1 MKFSHI
7 IILIASAIGFNSHAF
22 DPKDKL
28 VQVVI
33 PFGPGGGT
41 DTVFRKWQKYGDQ
54 QGINLT
60 PIYRPGATGM
70 IGMQAVYDSPSDGMT
85 FGVITFDTVTIF
97 SSKSSV
103 DLNNIVTIQKNTF
116 GVVTNKSI
124 SLKEI
129 VSSITDKKPMKI
141 GYLLFSQKAI
151 IQSVLNA
158 YGVRSEQIF
167 VPYKAGSE
175 MIQNAIN
182 GDIDVA
188 ITSLNVLA
196 PLVKAGKLKLIAT
209 DATTTQHE
217 FEDVPS
223 LSILDSSIS
232 GINKGSSIVLPPNTD
247 EAAKKFWQKFVQGYL
262 ADPQTKN
269 DSKINY
275 WEPVRRTTKELEKDL
290 IENSKVLQ

>member
-1 MKFSHI
+1 MKIQYIFLLLYLFITNVHCFEI
-7 IILIASAIGFNSHAF
+7 
-22 DPKDKL
+22 KDNTAR
-28 VQVVI
+28 VII

-41 DTVFRKWQKYGDQ
+41 DTVFRKLQKYGDQ
-54 QGINLT
+54 QGIILT
-60 PIYRPGATGM
+60 PIYRPGANGM

-85 FGVITFDTVTIF
+85 FGVITFDTVTTF
-97 SSKSSV
+97 STKAPV
-103 DLNNIVTIQKNTF
+103 DLSNIITIQKNTF
-116 GVVTNKSI
+116 GVVTNKNA

-129 VSSITDKKPMKI
+129 VSTITDKKPMKI
-141 GYLLFSQKAI
+141 GYLLFSQKSI
-151 IQSVLNA
+151 MQTVLKA
-158 YGVRSEQIF
+158 YGVKSEQIF
-167 VPYKAGSE
+167 VSYKAGSE

-182 GDIDVA
+182 GDIDIA

-209 DATTTQHE
+209 DASIVQHD

-223 LSILDSSIS
+223 LNTLDSSIS

-247 EAAKKFWQKFVQGYL
+247 EAAKKYWQKFVQGYL

-290 IENSKVLQ
+290 IENTKVLQ

>member
-1 MKFSHI
+1 MKIQYIFLLLYLFITNVH
-7 IILIASAIGFNSHAF
+7 GFEI
-22 DPKDKL
+22 KDNTAR
-28 VQVVI
+28 VII

-41 DTVFRKWQKYGDQ
+41 DTVFRKLQKYGDQ
-54 QGINLT
+54 QGINLI
-60 PIYRPGATGM
+60 PIYRPGANGM
-70 IGMQAVYDSPSDGMT
+70 IGMQAVYDSLPDGMT

-97 SSKSSV
+97 STKALV
-103 DLNNIVTIQKNTF
+103 DLSNIITIQKNTF
-116 GVVTNKSI
+116 GIVTNKNA
-124 SLKEI
+124 SLKEL
-129 VSSITDKKPMKI
+129 VSTISDKKPMKI

-151 IQSVLNA
+151 MQSVLKA
-158 YGVRSEQIF
+158 YGIKNEQVF

-196 PLVKAGKLKLIAT
+196 PLVKTGKLKLIAT
-209 DATTTQHE
+209 DASIAQHD

-223 LSILDSSIS
+223 LNILDSSIS

-290 IENSKVLQ
+290 IENTTVLQ

>member
-1 MKFSHI
+1 MLLTFC
-7 IILIASAIGFNSHAF
+7 LVGHAF
-22 DPKDKL
+22 DLKDKS

-41 DTVFRKWQKYGDQ
+41 DTIFRKLQKYGDQ
-54 QGINLT
+54 HGINLT
-60 PIYRPGATGM
+60 PIYKPGANGM
-70 IGMQAVYDSPSDGMT
+70 IGMQSVYDAPPDGMT
-85 FGVITFDTVTIF
+85 FGVITFDTITMF
-97 SSKSSV
+97 SNKSSV

-116 GVVTNKSI
+116 GVVTNKNV

-129 VSSITDKKPMKI
+129 VSSITDKKPIKI
-141 GYLLFSQKAI
+141 GYLLFSQKSI
-151 IQSVLNA
+151 MQTVLRA
-158 YGVRSEQIF
+158 YGVKSEQIF

-175 MIQNAIN
+175 MMQNAIN

-196 PLVKAGKLKLIAT
+196 PLVNAGKIKLIAT
-209 DATTTQHE
+209 DAVSAQYE
-217 FEDVPS
+217 FDDVPS
-223 LSILDSSIS
+223 LNILDSSIS

-247 EAAKKFWQKFVQGYL
+247 EAAKKFWQKFIQGYL

-269 DSKINY
+269 DSRINY

-290 IENSKVLQ
+290 IENRKVIQ

>member
-1 MKFSHI
+1 MKIQYIFLLLYLFITNVH
-7 IILIASAIGFNSHAF
+7 GFEI
-22 DPKDKL
+22 KDNTAR
-28 VQVVI
+28 VII

-41 DTVFRKWQKYGDQ
+41 DTVFRKLQKYGDQ
-54 QGINLT
+54 QGINLI
-60 PIYRPGATGM
+60 PIYRPGANGM
-70 IGMQAVYDSPSDGMT
+70 IGMQAVYDSLPDGMT

-97 SSKSSV
+97 STKASV
-103 DLNNIVTIQKNTF
+103 DLSNIITIQKNTF
-116 GVVTNKSI
+116 GIVTNKNA
-124 SLKEI
+124 SLKEL
-129 VSSITDKKPMKI
+129 VSTISDKKPMKI

-151 IQSVLNA
+151 MQSVLKA
-158 YGVRSEQIF
+158 YGIKNEQVF

-196 PLVKAGKLKLIAT
+196 PLVKTGKLKLIAT
-209 DATTTQHE
+209 DASIAQHD

-223 LSILDSSIS
+223 LNILDSSIS

-262 ADPQTKN
+262 ADPQIKN

-290 IENSKVLQ
+290 IENTTVLQ

>member
-1 MKFSHI
+1 VH
-7 IILIASAIGFNSHAF
+7 GFEI
-22 DPKDKL
+22 KDNTAR
-28 VQVVI
+28 VII

-41 DTVFRKWQKYGDQ
+41 DTVFRKLQKYGDQ
-54 QGINLT
+54 QGINLI
-60 PIYRPGATGM
+60 PIYRPGANGM
-70 IGMQAVYDSPSDGMT
+70 IGMQAVYDSLPDGMT

-97 SSKSSV
+97 STKASV
-103 DLNNIVTIQKNTF
+103 DLSNIITIQKNTF
-116 GVVTNKSI
+116 GIVTNKNA
-124 SLKEI
+124 SLKEL
-129 VSSITDKKPMKI
+129 VSTISDKKPMKI

-151 IQSVLNA
+151 MQSVLKA
-158 YGVRSEQIF
+158 YGIKNEQVF

-196 PLVKAGKLKLIAT
+196 PLVKTGKLKLIAT
-209 DATTTQHE
+209 DASIAQHD

-223 LSILDSSIS
+223 LNILDSSIS

-262 ADPQTKN
+262 ADPQIKN

-290 IENSKVLQ
+290 IENTTVLQ